1 MHAFFSSLAA
11 AAHGGRQPRH
21 IALAVV
27 LGFMAGAVC
36 DWNLTFASL
45 LLLACWLN
53 CRLWML
59 PVAGACGY
67 TLASIGAPLTHAVG
81 VFCLD
86 KLELGA
92 IIAGPG
98 TGPFLALFALDDYRT
113 FGALLT
119 SLLAALP
126 AAHAVVRVANHRTSE
141 SDSPSGAAADPL
153 LRSFGF
159 PAVCCGAVLT
169 ATLIHTVGEH
179 RAAVAFLQ
187 RASLALDVQLTA
199 DTVDYGLWTGRLEIS
214 NLRVAKTDEP
224 ESTALLIE
232 QVSAQADPAMFLRGR
247 LTCSELTLA
256 GLFCDASSRPQPRPG
271 VFAAGPTLLK
281 EDVPQA
287 SHNEEP
293 SRGVDLRDL
302 VRSWDAGGERHAV
315 LQQLVA
321 VVERLG
327 DLEAP
332 AGGVLQQFTERGFAP
347 RNSSLTQP
355 APLVQVKRLRIERLP
370 AAWRLSPDTRLELT
384 HLSSDPAHA
393 EHFAQ
398 LSCRDA
404 AYKLNLAMTFHLAGA
419 DRRHAVEVSMEDL
432 AADEVLNVAAVRN
445 SLELGA
451 ARFASITGRGTA
463 ARDGLELNLCA
474 AVKNVAVPATAG
486 PMAGL
491 DAALWRQ
498 SLAYLGEYRV
508 DVKASGRW
516 NQVKVQCVP
525 AAAVEQLKH
534 QLRAA
539 GAHELVKAVEAQR
552 SFAPGSIA
560 ARSAAPVAAS
570 YPTTQTPA
578 AAWPLAPAAMP
589 KPAVPAAPVATATP
603 TASQSAVAATPVV
616 PAVAAVSPYA
626 APAAPY
632 NGPLT
637 VKPATMKDVADATPK
652 LAAAASVPAASA
664 ATTNTTATTSA
675 TTKSPAPAVA
685 ANAPAALASSP
696 AVTKET
702 VTANDAAPIASP
714 TKAVAAA
721 APAAP
726 KQTPAPAT
734 ATLISPEP
742 QVAAKPTRSARP
754 AIGVASDA
762 DFGDAGLVQ
771 SGNAP
776 KAPQALDPA
785 PSTVGERYATARP
798 TLDSVSKTAPEKNL
812 GAPSNSSKAVQAV
825 ALRQPLSVLDPSAAP
840 GPVNLSVGYTE
851 ERTVAPPTSDL
862 PSKQTTPYAVA
873 PSEAGERREP
883 VDRRNAAAGPRLS
896 SPQPLAQRPAAE
908 RSAVRELPRQAAEPL
923 ADAPTAVPEPRAK
936 LPADEF
942 KSPRT
947 LDGTSLAR
955 IPDNVEASPP
965 PRAAESSGGY
975 TFHSLP
981 ERHGNTAT
989 LPNQRRAADGTVVKS
1004 RGLLGNFSLFGGKP
1018 KEVPEGESIEL
1029 TPPPRAEMQVEPA
1042 PKAPSGPK
1050 KMFNKVKSFFTFG
1063 GEPPM
1068 ELPEPS
1074 EGPAMIDER
1083 DAPPTMSQRDEVVR
1097 PSSYSDDSN
1106 VSDEPVRRAAP
1117 EPTTG
1122 AAARMS
1128 ANESFYGRMV
1138 R

>member
-21 IALAVV
+21 IALAIV

-67 TLASIGAPLTHAVG
+67 TLASLGAPLTHAVG

-119 SLLAALP
+119 SLLVALP
-126 AAHAVVRVANHRTSE
+126 AAHAMIRVANHRAGESE
-141 SDSPSGAAADPL
+141 AATEVAADPL

-169 ATLIHTVGEH
+169 ATLVHTVGEH
-179 RAAVAFLQ
+179 RAAEAFLQ

-199 DTVDYGLWTGRLEIS
+199 DAVDYGLWTGRLEIS

-224 ESTALLIE
+224 ETTALLIE
-232 QVSAQADPAMFLRGR
+232 QVTAQADPAMFLRGR
-247 LTCSELTLA
+247 LACSELTLA
-256 GLFCDASSRPQPRPG
+256 GLFCDASSRPQSRPG
-271 VFAAGPTLLK
+271 VFTAGPTLLK
-281 EDVPQA
+281 EDVPQT

-293 SRGVDLRDL
+293 SRGVELRDV
-302 VRSWDAGGERHAV
+302 VRTWDAGGERHAV

-332 AGGVLQQFTERGFAP
+332 AGGVLQKFTERGFAP
-347 RNSSLTQP
+347 RKSSLTQP
-355 APLVQVKRLRIERLP
+355 TPLVQIKRVRIERLP

-384 HLSSDPAHA
+384 HLSSAPAAA

-404 AYKLNLAMTFHLAGA
+404 AYKLNLAMTFHLTGS
-419 DRRHAVEVSMEDL
+419 DRRHAVELSLEDL
-432 AADEVLNVAAVRN
+432 AADEVLNAAAVRS
-445 SLELGA
+445 SLDLGA

-463 ARDGLELNLCA
+463 SRDGLELNLCA
-474 AVKNVAVPATAG
+474 ALKNAVVPATAG

-508 DVKASGRW
+508 DVKAAGRW
-516 NQVKVQCVP
+516 NQVKMQCVP

-539 GAHELVKAVEAQR
+539 GAHELVKAVDAQR

-560 ARSAAPVAAS
+560 ARPASPAATP

-578 AAWPLAPAAMP
+578 AVWPPATSAVP
-589 KPAVPAAPVATATP
+589 KPAAPPIPVATVAAPAVQPAAPAVPPVAAAIAATA
-603 TASQSAVAATPVV
+603 SSATSPNAGPVTIK
-616 PAVAAVSPYA
+616 
-626 APAAPY
+626 PAAIE
-632 NGPLT
+632 
-637 VKPATMKDVADATPK
+637 AASAATPK
-652 LAAAASVPAASA
+652 LA
-664 ATTNTTATTSA
+664 TTAGAPVVSTTTTATTS
-675 TTKSPAPAVA
+675 SNSAPVVA
-685 ANAPAALASSP
+685 ANAPAALTKAP
-696 AVTKET
+696 AATK
-702 VTANDAAPIASP
+702 D
-714 TKAVAAA
+714 AVAATNTVATNNTAKPTPTQESTA
-721 APAAP
+721 AAVAP
-726 KQTPAPAT
+726 KQAPVPAAVIAPA
-734 ATLISPEP
+734 PEP
-742 QVAAKPTRSARP
+742 QGVAATPARSPRQ

-762 DFGDAGLVQ
+762 DLGDAGLAKTNV
-771 SGNAP
+771 AA
-776 KAPQALDPA
+776 KAPQAFDPA
-785 PSTVGERYATARP
+785 PSTVGDRYATVRP
-798 TLDSVSKTAPEKNL
+798 TLDSAAKSAAEKNVV
-812 GAPSNSSKAVQAV
+812 ASTTPSKAVQAV

-851 ERTVAPPTSDL
+851 ERNAALRESNL
-862 PSKQTTPYAVA
+862 PSKQATPYGVP
-873 PSEAGERREP
+873 PSQAGVRRESI
-883 VDRRNAAAGPRLS
+883 DRRGAAEGPQLT
-896 SPQPLAQRPAAE
+896 SPQPLAQQPAADH
-908 RSAVRELPRQAAEPL
+908 RAVRELPRQAVETLPEG
-923 ADAPTAVPEPRAK
+923 PSAVAEPRAK
-936 LPADEF
+936 LLAVEPQA
-942 KSPRT
+942 PRT
-947 LDGTSLAR
+947 LEGTSIAR

-965 PRAAESSGGY
+965 ARSTESFGGHK
-975 TFHSLP
+975 FHNLP

-989 LPNQRRAADGTVVKS
+989 LPNERRAADGTVVKPK
-1004 RGLLGNFSLFGGKP
+1004 GLLSNFSLFGGKP
-1018 KEVPEGESIEL
+1018 KELPPGETIEL
-1029 TPPPRAEMQVEPA
+1029 TPPPGPEMHVEPA
-1042 PKAPSGPK
+1042 PKTPSGPK
-1050 KMFNKVKSFFTFG
+1050 KMLNKVKSFFSFG
-1063 GEPPM
+1063 GDPPIEM
-1068 ELPEPS
+1068 PEPI
-1074 EGPAMIDER
+1074 EGPASIDQSN
-1083 DAPPTMSQRDEVVR
+1083 APPTMSQRDEVVR
-1097 PSSYSDDSN
+1097 PSSYSDDPT
-1106 VSDEPVRRAAP
+1106 VKGEPVRRAAP
-1117 EPTTG
+1117 EPKSE

>member
-1 MHAFFSSLAA
+1 MHAFLSSLAA

-21 IALAVV
+21 VAMAVV

-59 PVAGACGY
+59 PVAGACGF
-67 TLASIGAPLTHAVG
+67 TFASIGAPLTHAVG

-98 TGPFLALFALDDYRT
+98 SGPFLALFALDDFRT

-119 SLLAALP
+119 SLLVALP
-126 AAHAVVRVANHRTSE
+126 AAHAVVRVANHRASE
-141 SDSPSGAAADPL
+141 SDAPTGIAADPL

-169 ATLIHTVGEH
+169 ATLIHTVGER
-179 RAAVAFLQ
+179 RAADTFLQ

-214 NLRVAKTDEP
+214 NLRVAKKDEP
-224 ESTALLIE
+224 ETTALLIE

-247 LTCSELTLA
+247 LACSELTLA
-256 GLFCDASSRPQPRPG
+256 GLFCDASSRPQTRPG

-281 EDVPQA
+281 EDVPQT

-327 DLEAP
+327 DLESP
-332 AGGVLQQFTERGFAP
+332 AGGVLQKFTERGFAP
-347 RNSSLTQP
+347 RKSSLAQP
-355 APLVQVKRLRIERLP
+355 SPLVQVKRLRIERLP

-384 HLSSDPAHA
+384 HLSSSPAHA

-419 DRRHAVEVSMEDL
+419 DRRHAVEVSLEDL
-432 AADEVLNVAAVRN
+432 AADEVLNVAAVRS
-445 SLELGA
+445 SLELGT

-508 DVKASGRW
+508 DVKAAGRW

-560 ARSAAPVAAS
+560 ARSAAPAAAS

-589 KPAVPAAPVATATP
+589 KPAAPTASVATAAP
-603 TASQSAVAATPVV
+603 TASQPAVAATPVTQ
-616 PAVAAVSPYA
+616 AVAATSPYA
-626 APAAPY
+626 TPAAPY

-637 VKPATMKDVADATPK
+637 VKPATMKDAADATPK
-652 LAAAASVPAASA
+652 LAAAASVPAPS
-664 ATTNTTATTSA
+664 TTATTS
-675 TTKSPAPAVA
+675 SHVPVVA
-685 ANAPAALASSP
+685 ANAPAALATSP
-696 AVTKET
+696 AVTKEALA
-702 VTANDAAPIASP
+702 ANDAATNASP
-714 TKAVAAA
+714 STAVAAA
-721 APAAP
+721 APAAS
-726 KQTPAPAT
+726 KQTPASAT
-734 ATLISPEP
+734 ATLIAPEP
-742 QVAAKPTRSARP
+742 KTAAKPTRSARP

-762 DFGDAGLVQ
+762 DLGDAGLAKSDVARK
-771 SGNAP
+771 S
-776 KAPQALDPA
+776 PQAYDPA
-785 PSTVGERYATARP
+785 PSTVGDRYATARP
-798 TLDSVSKTAPEKNL
+798 TLDAATKSAGEKS
-812 GAPSNSSKAVQAV
+812 GVAPSTSSKAVQAV

-851 ERTVAPPTSDL
+851 ERSLTPPASEL
-862 PSKQTTPYAVA
+862 PSKQATPYAVA
-873 PSEAGERREP
+873 PSAAGERREP
-883 VDRRNAAAGPRLS
+883 VDRRNAAAGPRLT
-896 SPQPLAQRPAAE
+896 SPQPLAQQPAAE
-908 RSAVRELPRQAAEPL
+908 RSAVRELPRQAVETL
-923 ADAPTAVPEPRAK
+923 ADAPTAVAEPRAK
-936 LPADEF
+936 LFAEESP
-942 KSPRT
+942 SPRT
-947 LDGTSLAR
+947 LEGTSLAR

-965 PRAAESSGGY
+965 ARAAESSGGH

-981 ERHGNTAT
+981 ERHGNSAT
-989 LPNQRRAADGTVVKS
+989 LPSQRRAADGTVVKS
-1004 RGLLGNFSLFGGKP
+1004 KGLLGNFSLFGGKP
-1018 KEVPEGESIEL
+1018 KEVPPGESIEL
-1029 TPPPRAEMQVEPA
+1029 TPPPQSEMQVEQA

-1050 KMFNKVKSFFTFG
+1050 KMFNKVKSFFSFG
-1063 GEPPM
+1063 GEPPL
-1068 ELPEPS
+1068 ELPEPTD
-1074 EGPAMIDER
+1074 GPASIDER

-1097 PSSYSDDSN
+1097 PSSYADDPA
-1106 VSDEPVRRAAP
+1106 VSGESVRRAAP
-1117 EPTTG
+1117 EPTG
-1122 AAARMS
+1122 EAAARMS